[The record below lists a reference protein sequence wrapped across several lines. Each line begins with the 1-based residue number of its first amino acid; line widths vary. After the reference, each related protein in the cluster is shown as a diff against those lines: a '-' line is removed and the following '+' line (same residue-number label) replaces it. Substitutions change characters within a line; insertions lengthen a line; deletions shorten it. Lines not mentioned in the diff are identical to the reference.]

1 MNICSTNKKQFT
13 FTAVTIVSCN
23 HSATNFTSEVQVI
36 YWGQLCLSGPAKSVL
51 VLVECVCIIKLW
63 GPIKLMELLYS
74 LDQIGSTNMHKV
86 LAKNMKRRYREA
98 LKTDKFRTKLFSICL
113 FLFVFSIWLH
123 FSQLSSFLST
133 DMSVRSETFHHM
145 IKFDWPEHKAKED
158 QVTLS
163 VECFSIIKL
172 WYPLKLMGLGWP
184 LGKMDRSVQ
193 GANLWP
199 ADLFFFLRKYTEL
212 FLLQYEVINLD
223 PYKKHYKSLP
233 WSQQL
238 QFLALVQPSCWII
251 MHWDAICR
259 TSGWL
264 Q

>member
-145 IKFDWPEHKAKED
+145 IKFHWPEHKAKED

-199 ADLFFFLRKYTEL
+199 ADLFF
-212 FLLQYEVINLD
+212 YENTQNCFFCNM
-223 PYKKHYKSLP
+223 KSSISTLIKSITSSSP
-233 WSQQL
+233 GHS
-238 QFLALVQPSCWII
+238 SCNSW
-251 MHWDAICR
+251 HWCNHHVE
-259 TSGWL
+259 
-264 Q
+264 